1 VRSLI
6 LEIGKVELRKKT
18 KTNGYFKKEE
28 YLSYLVDMD
37 QSEILPGV
45 IPMLKYL
52 KRKTKQLLWARQV
65 KCKTILEKLESY
77 IISTLLLMEMMLCK
91 TRS

>member
-1 VRSLI
+1 MAI
-6 LEIGKVELRKKT
+6 W
-18 KTNGYFKKEE
+18 KKEE

-52 KRKTKQLLWARQV
+52 K
-65 KCKTILEKLESY
+65 EKPSNCFGLG
-77 IISTLLLMEMMLCK
+77 K
-91 TRS
+91 